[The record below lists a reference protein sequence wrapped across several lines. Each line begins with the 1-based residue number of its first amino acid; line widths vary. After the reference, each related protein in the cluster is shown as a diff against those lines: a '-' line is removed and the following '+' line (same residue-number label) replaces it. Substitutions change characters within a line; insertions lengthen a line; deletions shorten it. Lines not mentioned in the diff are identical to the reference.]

1 MAAMRLPIGHCSTR
15 SSIPQPVHRGC
26 RSTTVAALASASRST
41 PAWSSSPMAPKIP
54 SAASSAFSPAIPVP
68 AFFATPMLVIL
79 ARSSSLLLTTSI
91 SPCSRC
97 GEIDVVAGIG
107 DAGRLG
113 RFKAVRGSP
122 TPVQRARDRHGYF
135 CGTLRIGLLIHRNRM
150 QKLIECVPNF
160 SEGRDQNVI
169 RQITDAVKS
178 TDGVSLLD
186 IDPGASTNRTVVT
199 FVGSP
204 DAAVE
209 AAFRAIKKA
218 AELIDM
224 RKHKGAH
231 PRMGATDVCPFIPVS
246 NVSWDEAVECARK
259 LGKRVSEELKIP
271 VYLYEKAAKD
281 NARSNLAVIRAGE
294 YEGFFEKIKQPEWKP
309 DFGPAVFNKNSGAT
323 VIGVRDFL
331 VAYNANLN
339 TKSVRRANS
348 VAFDVREQGRVK
360 TEDGTPSG
368 KPVLGLNGE
377 PVRIPGILKHVKAIG
392 WFVKEYGI
400 AQVSM
405 NLTNIEETPLHVAF
419 DACVQAAAERGLR
432 VTGSE
437 IVGMVPKK
445 SLVDAGRYFLRKQ
458 RCSEG
463 ASEEELMDIA
473 IRSMGLGE
481 LKPFDPIEKVIELKI
496 QSTESKKSLVKM
508 NMREFCNETLSDSP
522 APGGGSVAA
531 LMGALG
537 ASLGGMVANLSAGKR
552 GWDDK
557 LEYFSDWAVKAQQ
570 LKDELLS
577 LVDEDTAA
585 FNKVI
590 DSFALPKASAEEK
603 TARSAAIEAATKYAA
618 EVPVKVMETASRS
631 YALLAEMAE
640 RGNPASV
647 SDVGVGALAIRA
659 CIDGAALNV
668 RINLANLKDE
678 KFKSDLQKKVRKL
691 QADSESAFKKIDQIV
706 QSKLT

>member
-1 MAAMRLPIGHCSTR
+1 
-15 SSIPQPVHRGC
+15 
-26 RSTTVAALASASRST
+26 
-41 PAWSSSPMAPKIP
+41 
-54 SAASSAFSPAIPVP
+54 
-68 AFFATPMLVIL
+68 
-79 ARSSSLLLTTSI
+79 
-91 SPCSRC
+91 
-97 GEIDVVAGIG
+97 
-107 DAGRLG
+107 
-113 RFKAVRGSP
+113 
-122 TPVQRARDRHGYF
+122 
-135 CGTLRIGLLIHRNRM
+135 M

-169 RQITDAVKS
+169 RQITDTVKS
-178 TDGVSLLD
+178 VEDVSLLD

-259 LGKRVSEELKIP
+259 LGKRVGEELKIP

-281 NARSNLAVIRAGE
+281 KSRSNLAVIRAGE

-309 DFGPAVFNKNSGAT
+309 DFGPAVFNEKSGAT

-331 VAYNANLN
+331 IAYNANLN

-368 KPVLGLNGE
+368 KPVLDSNGE
-377 PVRIPGILKHVKAIG
+377 PVRVPGILKHVKAIG

-458 RCSEG
+458 RWSEG

-508 NMREFCNETLSDSP
+508 NVREFCNETLSDSP

-557 LEYFSDWAVKAQQ
+557 LEYFSNWAVKAQQ

-585 FNKVI
+585 FNKVM
-590 DSFALPKASAEEK
+590 DSFALPKESAEEK

-618 EVPVKVMETASRS
+618 EVPLKVMETASRS
-631 YALLAEMAE
+631 YALLAEMAKK
-640 RGNPASV
+640 GNPASI
-647 SDVGVGALAIRA
+647 SDVGVGALATRA
-659 CIDGAALNV
+659 CIEGAALNV
-668 RINLANLKDE
+668 RINLGQLKDE
-678 KFKSDLQKKVRKL
+678 RFKTSLHEKLRKIS
-691 QADSESAFKKIDQIV
+691 ADSEAQFKNIKQV
-706 QSKLT
+706 VEGKLSES